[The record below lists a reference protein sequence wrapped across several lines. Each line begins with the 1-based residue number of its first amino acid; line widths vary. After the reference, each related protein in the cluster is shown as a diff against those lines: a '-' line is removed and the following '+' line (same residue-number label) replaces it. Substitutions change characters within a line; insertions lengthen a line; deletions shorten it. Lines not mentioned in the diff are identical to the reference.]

1 MKTFINLFVVFTI
14 SINISADD
22 HADEM
27 KSFPG
32 LISSET
38 FDMSNGMVMHVERR
52 KTCNQGDEAKHI
64 HPAAGTIVYI
74 LDGESQS

>member
-38 FDMSNGMVMHVERR
+38 FDMSNGMVMHVEE
-52 KTCNQGDEAKHI
+52 KN
-64 HPAAGTIVYI
+64 
-74 LDGESQS
+74 L

>member
-52 KTCNQGDEAKHI
+52 KTCNQLN
-64 HPAAGTIVYI
+64 PPLRVRV
-74 LDGESQS
+74 